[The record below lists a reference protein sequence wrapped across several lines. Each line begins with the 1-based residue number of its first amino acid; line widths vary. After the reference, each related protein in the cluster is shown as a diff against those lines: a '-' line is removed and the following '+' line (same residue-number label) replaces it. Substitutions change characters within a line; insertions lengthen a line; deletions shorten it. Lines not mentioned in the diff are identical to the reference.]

1 MVTIQANSQAAPA
14 ARTEEEDVV
23 LGQLLRVIIDDI
35 GWLIAI
41 AAAVI
46 AMAVFYCFIAKPVY
60 TADTQVRVEPSDYT
74 SQALTQTQTGANISS
89 GSSTGSLPTDAE
101 IQMIK
106 SRSVV
111 EPVVKQFKLNTTVT
125 PVMLPLIGSLSARLA
140 TPGTPARPWFG
151 LSNWLSN
158 FAWGGEVI
166 NLDSIEVTPEL
177 EGKKLTLTALD
188 NDRYVVSTPDGAR
201 LLEGTVGQV
210 EQGGGVKLLVNK
222 LVARPGTR
230 FKVVRLNDLD
240 AISGFQ
246 NAIQVQEQGK
256 QTGVIDISLED
267 NDPEHAAAIANAVA
281 QSYLREHVATKQ
293 ADASK
298 MLDFLRSEQPRLKSD
313 LENAEAALTAYQSKS
328 GSINASDEAK
338 IYLDGSVQYEQQ
350 ISALQLQIA
359 SLQQRFGDQHPVLI
373 AARQQLA
380 QLQGERAKY
389 DTKFRDLPATEVKAV
404 QLQRDAKVAEDIYVL
419 LLNRIQELSVQRVG
433 TGGNVHIV
441 DPALRPGNPSK
452 PKKLLIVSA
461 ASLLGIILGTG
472 FVLMRRNMFKGIVDP
487 DQIERSFQLPVYGLV
502 PLSPEQLA
510 LEKRAPVRGG
520 TRLREVL
527 ANSRP
532 KDLTVESLRSLR
544 TSLQFSVMD
553 ARNRVVMLTGSVP
566 GVGKSFLTA
575 NLAVLLAHSGKR
587 VLMID
592 GDMRR
597 GALER
602 HLGGP
607 QENGFSELLSGQISL
622 DEAIRAT
629 EVDNLHFMSC
639 GRRPPNPSELLMSP
653 RLGQYLEGLS
663 NRYDVLLIDTPPVL
677 AVTDAAIIGSHAG
690 STFLVLRSGM
700 HTEGEIADALKRL
713 RNAGVRVQGGVFNGV
728 PARTRGNYG
737 YGYANV
743 REYLS
748 A

>member
-1 MVTIQANSQAAPA
+1 MSIQANSQAAPA

-41 AAAVI
+41 AAVVVGC
-46 AMAVFYCFIAKPVY
+46 AVFYCYVAKPVY
-60 TADTQVRVEPSDYT
+60 TADTQVRVEQADYT
-74 SQALTQTQTGANISS
+74 SQALTQTQSGANITS
-89 GSSTGSLPTDAE
+89 GQQGSLPTDAE
-101 IQMIK
+101 IQMIQ
-106 SRSVV
+106 SRSVL
-111 EPVVKQFKLNTTVT
+111 EPVVKQFKLNFSVAPVT
-125 PVMLPLIGSLSARLA
+125 LPVVGSLAARLA
-140 TPGTPARPWFG
+140 TPGTPSRPWFG
-151 LSNWLSN
+151 LGSY
-158 FAWGGEVI
+158 AWGGEVA
-166 NLDSIEVTPEL
+166 NVDSIEVSPEL

-188 NDRYVVSTPDGAR
+188 GNRYVISGPDGGR
-201 LLEGTVGQV
+201 LVEGTVGQQA
-210 EQGGGVKLLVNK
+210 QGGGVTMLVSDLK
-222 LVARPGTR
+222 ARPGTR
-230 FKVVRLNDLD
+230 FSVVRMNDLD
-240 AISGFQ
+240 AVMGFQ
-246 NAIQVQEQGK
+246 NAVKVQEQGK

-267 NDPEHAAAIANAVA
+267 TDPDRAAQVANAVA

-441 DPALRPGNPSK
+441 DPAMRPGKPSK

-461 ASLLGIILGTG
+461 AAMLGLILGTG

-487 DQIERSFQLPVYGLV
+487 DVIERNFQLPVYGLV
-502 PLSPEQLA
+502 PLSTEQA
-510 LEKRAPVRGG
+510 VLEKRAPVRGG

-527 ANSRP
+527 ANAAP

-553 ARNRVVMLTGSVP
+553 ARNHVVAITGSVP

-602 HLGGP
+602 YLGGP
-607 QENGFSELLSGQISL
+607 QDSGFSELLSGQISL

-629 EVDNLHFMSC
+629 EVDNLHFISC

-653 RLGQYLEGLS
+653 RLGQYLEGLAL
-663 NRYDVLLIDTPPVL
+663 RYDVLLIDTPPVL
-677 AVTDAAIIGSHAG
+677 AVTDAAIIGGHAG

-700 HTEGEIADALKRL
+700 HTEGEIADTLKRL
-713 RNAGVRVQGGVFNGV
+713 RNTGVRVTGGVFNGV
-728 PARTRGNYG
+728 PARARGSYG
-737 YGYANV
+737 YGYSAV
-743 REYLS
+743 QEYLS